1 MHSTRYFKRRTY
13 TFSRFVK
20 DTFRLFRKRT
30 NIREAMRSGR
40 VSEQLREKIMLVV
53 TVVNGCIY
61 CKWGHTKLAL
71 EKGCT
76 EEEIE
81 NIMIHDFNS
90 CDSSEVVALAFA
102 QHYAETKGNYS
113 KEAYDRLVEVYGMEK
128 ALDILIIIEMI
139 TIGNLLGNTFDAFES
154 RFKGKPPE
162 QGSFFFELI
171 VYILG
176 FPFLKILRRKIK
188 RKRD

>member
-40 VSEQLREKIMLVV
+40 VSEQLREKIMLAV

-71 EKGCT
+71 DKGCSK
-76 EEEIE
+76 EEIE
-81 NIMIHDFNS
+81 DIMIHDFNS

-113 KEAYDRLVEVYGMEK
+113 KEAYDRLVEVYGIEK
-128 ALDILIIIEMI
+128 ALDILIIIEII

-154 RFKGKPPE
+154 RFKGKNHPNKDL
-162 QGSFFFELI
+162 SFLN
-171 VYILG
+171 
-176 FPFLKILRRKIK
+176 
-188 RKRD
+188 